1 MKKSTIYIADYV
13 LPMDDD
19 NTLIENGGIL
29 VEDGIIKSIDA
40 SEELTVTFPHAE
52 VVYLENQ
59 LLMPGLIN
67 THCHSGMLRGTAEG
81 LPVYNSIL
89 TLCTVC
95 YCLKTHRYLHGYA
108 MQKLY
113 CLAPLA

>member
-59 LLMPGLIN
+59 LVMPG
-67 THCHSGMLRGTAEG
+67 
-81 LPVYNSIL
+81 
-89 TLCTVC
+89 
-95 YCLKTHRYLHGYA
+95 
-108 MQKLY
+108 
-113 CLAPLA
+113 